1 MAGKRKTKLRIS
13 ARGKKKKKN
22 VDAAV
27 IETTG
32 DQEMPLDVM
41 KSCMSHGVSQTKVK
55 LVLTYLTP
63 VLYLE

>member
-13 ARGKKKKKN
+13 ARGKKKKN